1 MSDVNDT
8 RLIRL
13 PEKPVFVD
21 WRGSRRRAVVVAGIA
36 IGLGLTGWLVL
47 IVASLAVVIV
57 TGPPTAGGG

>member
-13 PEKPVFVD
+13 PAKPVFVD

-36 IGLGLTGWLVL
+36 VGLALTGWLVL
-47 IVASLAVVIV
+47 IVASLAVVVV
-57 TGPPTAGGG
+57 TGPSTAGSG